1 MALDYRVDEKRG
13 DRMRVEDEQD
23 LALLRK
29 IKSCL
34 SSDNALR
41 AESEIGN
48 FVILSNTKVLHARE
62 VINAVKELCSLDM
75 NSTPRLL
82 FRSKGPRL

>member
-1 MALDYRVDEKRG
+1 
-13 DRMRVEDEQD
+13 MRVEDDQD
-23 LALLRK
+23 LTLLKK
-29 IKSCL
+29 IRTFL
-34 SSDNALR
+34 SSENALK

-62 VINAVKELCSLDM
+62 AINAVKELCSLDM
-75 NSTPRLL
+75 DATPRLL